1 MAEEVAKGV
10 ASKGVGVELFDL
22 TETLPGD
29 LLNRVEAAQALI
41 LGSPT
46 INGDAVKPVWD
57 LLSSLATIKLRGKVG
72 GAFGSYG
79 WSGEAV
85 GMIEDRL
92 KSLKF
97 KVPEPGL
104 RFVLVPTAEDLEACR
119 QFGARIAE
127 SL

>member
-1 MAEEVAKGV
+1 VEHAC
-10 ASKGVGVELFDL
+10 VGD
-22 TETLPGD
+22 
-29 LLNRVEAAQALI
+29 RIEAAQALI
-41 LGSPT
+41 VGSPT

-57 LLSSLATIKLRGKVG
+57 LLSRLATIRLRGKVG

-92 KSLKF
+92 KALKF
-97 KVPEPGL
+97 KVPEPGV
-104 RFVLVPTAEDLEACR
+104 RSVLVPTAEELQACR
-119 QFGARIAE
+119 EFGARIAE